1 MKENEFKIG
10 RWYKSSK
17 WVTIFAAKFERI
29 ACGRFEYSEC
39 VKNNYHHSMIGGTSV
54 SDEQDW
60 DTFTEVSVS
69 DVYKYLIK
77 EAASPINLLK
87 RNRYLKWVDNTG
99 TQNTGSQCALTVFIK
114 DKLFDTKIER
124 PPAGAY
130 TDSWVTHLNVYP
142 YNYLPISEEEY
153 FAKIPTEE
161 RGLAEFPKQGY
172 CKNISKDFIDFL
184 RTRYPSC
191 KRELPP
197 NKEGIAWSLYSYW
210 TVSIASNKK
219 EYTFEQIKKFITPK
233 KEENGIEC
241 SKTTDIDLPTKASEN
256 RRSNLTATVA
266 IRSGRQQVAVGSRPK
281 GNSARVDTGE
291 TRFRHIKICKSAV
304 KRANY

>member
-1 MKENEFKIG
+1 MKEHEFKIG

-77 EAASPINLLK
+77 EATPPVGLLK

-99 TQNTGSQCALTVFIK
+99 TQGAGSQCALTVFIK
-114 DKLFDTKIER
+114 DKLFDTKIEC

-130 TDSWVTHLNVYP
+130 TNSWVTHLNVYP

-153 FAKIPTEE
+153 FAQIPPEE
-161 RGLAEFPKQGY
+161 RGASG
-172 CKNISKDFIDFL
+172 
-184 RTRYPSC
+184 
-191 KRELPP
+191 
-197 NKEGIAWSLYSYW
+197 
-210 TVSIASNKK
+210 VS
-219 EYTFEQIKKFITPK
+219 Q
-233 KEENGIEC
+233 
-241 SKTTDIDLPTKASEN
+241 
-256 RRSNLTATVA
+256 
-266 IRSGRQQVAVGSRPK
+266 
-281 GNSARVDTGE
+281 TGLL
-291 TRFRHIKICKSAV
+291 
-304 KRANY
+304 